1 MTSQQTATATCLH
14 LDNSGRCN
22 STVSGKTLF
31 CTEHHAQWENG
42 NKDNFKT
49 LIHKF
54 ISNNR

>member
-1 MTSQQTATATCLH
+1 MTSQQTATATCLQVD
-14 LDNSGRCN
+14 DNGRCN
-22 STVSGKTLF
+22 NPVPEKTLF
-31 CTEHHAQWENG
+31 CTEHYAQWENG